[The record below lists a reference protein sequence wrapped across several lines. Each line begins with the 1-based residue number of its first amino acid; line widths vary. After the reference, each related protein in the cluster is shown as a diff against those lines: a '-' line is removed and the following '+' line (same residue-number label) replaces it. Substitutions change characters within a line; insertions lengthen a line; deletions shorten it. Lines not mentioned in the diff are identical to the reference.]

1 MQLHNRSGTQ
11 KRDTDGWPA
20 SPELPALDLLSD
32 HLRQRIMW
40 ALAHEPR
47 TPTTLAHALG
57 ASQPLISKHLAIL
70 RAAGLVEAHRD
81 PHDRRARVYD
91 IRRDQ
96 LILLRAWIDTLQR
109 NWRRRHTGP
118 ADADSYKARRLD
130 PNYTTRGTPR
140 QRIPRALK
148 EPWER

>member
-1 MQLHNRSGTQ
+1 MQVHNRSGTQ
-11 KRDTDGWPA
+11 KRDPDGWPA
-20 SPELPALDLLSD
+20 SPELPALDLLGD
-32 HLRQRIMW
+32 RLRQRIMR

-47 TPTTLAHALG
+47 TPTALAHALG

-70 RAAGLVEAHRD
+70 RVAGLVEARRD
-81 PHDRRARVYD
+81 QNDSRARVYD

-109 NWRRRHTGP
+109 NWLRRHTGP
-118 ADADSYKARRLD
+118 ADPDSYKTQRLD

-140 QRIPRALK
+140 KRIPRALK